1 MTFFLAW
8 DYESLHNILST
19 ALTDRRKTKGRER
32 HDFVYLFFQSMRLF
46 RNERNELE
54 TKGMVRMKIMNESM
68 KNINNVF
75 VAILNSKKKVT
86 QFYCYRYVLTLVKI
100 F

>member
-1 MTFFLAW
+1 
-8 DYESLHNILST
+8 
-19 ALTDRRKTKGRER
+19 
-32 HDFVYLFFQSMRLF
+32 MRLF